1 MTPADKTSNIYRLT
15 REQYEQLIMKS
26 LTSTYKKANNN
37 IKKKINMF
45 GKNLMKDKLVINE
58 WKQTKREIVLLK

>member
-37 IKKKINMF
+37 IKKKKKINMF
-45 GKNLMKDKLVINE
+45 GKNSMKDK
-58 WKQTKREIVLLK
+58 

>member
-37 IKKKINMF
+37 IKQKKINMF
-45 GKNLMKDKLVINE
+45 GKNLMKDK
-58 WKQTKREIVLLK
+58 

>member
-45 GKNLMKDKLVINE
+45 GKNLMKDK
-58 WKQTKREIVLLK
+58 